1 MSIYKLLFGAD
12 YNIIITMKI
21 ITMKIK
27 FKILCLNIC
36 SVLIAFVLL
45 FGACNTGTGGEQRH
59 FTAFNNVDI
68 TVQARGKTLTG
79 SAVDKIRAL
88 LVGLN
93 AEFSA
98 TINTSTVS
106 KINAATAGDSVEIS
120 ERFKFVADTCA
131 KMHMFTEGKFDAS
144 VYPLVLLWQF
154 APNYPVA
161 NFTVPTDE
169 EITATKALVGY
180 DKFTFDETSATK
192 TLGDAKLD
200 FGGALKGYTADKIAE
215 IMAAEGIKGGYV
227 NVGGSS
233 INILS
238 ADTLSIV
245 HPRQRT
251 ENILTVKLSENNL
264 SVSTSGDYE
273 KNYVKDGK
281 TYSHLINPESGRPA
295 ETGVASATVIGKNG
309 LKLDALTT
317 ALCLFPHDFT
327 HPENGELY
335 KFIQKILASEDFTDA
350 QIFAVCINGEEKQ
363 ILTNKKQGD
372 DFTLNDKDYRII
384 QIGG

>member
-1 MSIYKLLFGAD
+1 MKKFLVNVCVLAFAIIFILSSCKAGA
-12 YNIIITMKI
+12 
-21 ITMKIK
+21 
-27 FKILCLNIC
+27 
-36 SVLIAFVLL
+36 
-45 FGACNTGTGGEQRH
+45 GGEQRH

-68 TVQARGKTLTG
+68 TVQVRGKTLSNG
-79 SAVDKIRAL
+79 AADKIRTL
-88 LVGLN
+88 LDNLN

-98 TINTSTVS
+98 TVAGSTVS
-106 KINAATAGDSVEIS
+106 KINAAAAGDSVDIS
-120 ERFKFVADTCA
+120 ERFKFVADACA
-131 KMHMFTEGKFDAS
+131 KMHTFTEGKFDAS
-144 VYPLVLLWQF
+144 VYPLILLWQF
-154 APNYPVA
+154 APNFPVSDFA
-161 NFTVPTDE
+161 VPTDE

-180 DKFTFDETSATK
+180 DKFTFGETAAIK
-192 TLGDAKLD
+192 TIDGAKLD

-215 IMAAEGIKGGYV
+215 IMAADGIKGGYV

-238 ADTLSIV
+238 ADHLSIV
-245 HPRQRT
+245 HPRKRA

-273 KNYVKDGK
+273 KNYVKDGE
-281 TYSHLINPESGRPA
+281 TYSHLIDPESGCPA
-295 ETGVASATVIGKNG
+295 KTGVASATVIGKNG
-309 LKLDALTT
+309 LQLDALTT

-327 HPENGELY
+327 HPENGDLY
-335 KFIQKILASEDFTDA
+335 RFIQKILSSEDFTGA
-350 QIFAVCINGEEKQ
+350 QIFVVCANGEEKQ